1 MKTTIKLALS
11 CILLISALEAC
22 KSKKEAAAAPP
33 EAEKPLASDAA
44 TRMNCSTTGSY
55 RMQVK
60 GIIDRNCAG
69 GCHSAAKQAGGIDLS
84 TYESLKSEA
93 GKPRFLGALKHSD
106 LYSPMPKKSPKLS
119 DSTINTIECWIINGM
134 QN

>member
-1 MKTTIKLALS
+1 MKTPFKLMLS
-11 CILLISALEAC
+11 CLILIGTVEAC
-22 KSKKEAAAAPP
+22 KPKKEAAASAPAP
-33 EAEKPLASDAA
+33 EAAPAADVA
-44 TRMNCSTTGSY
+44 TRLKCSTTATYS
-55 RMQVK
+55 MEVK
-60 GIIDRNCAG
+60 SIIDRNCAG
-69 GCHSAAKQAGGIDLS
+69 GCHSAYKQAGGIDLS

-93 GKPRFLGALKHSD
+93 GKPRFLGALKHSA